1 MSERL
6 ITTVK
11 DEDYKDLND
20 KITEM
25 NTSSAVV
32 NKQVEQR
39 NRENFRV
46 TRQSLY
52 APTNDGC
59 YAPAE
64 VEIDNL
70 EGQN

>member
-32 NKQVEQR
+32 NK
-39 NRENFRV
+39 
-46 TRQSLY
+46 
-52 APTNDGC
+52 
-59 YAPAE
+59 
-64 VEIDNL
+64 
-70 EGQN
+70 